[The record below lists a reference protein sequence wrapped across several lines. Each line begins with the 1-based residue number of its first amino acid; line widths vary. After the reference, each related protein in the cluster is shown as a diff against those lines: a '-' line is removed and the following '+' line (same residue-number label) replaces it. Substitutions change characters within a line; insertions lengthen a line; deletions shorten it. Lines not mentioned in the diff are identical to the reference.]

1 MRETIG
7 HLRDRLGKVLGI
19 AVLINLLL
27 AVAMAA
33 SPSLHLQVHHDAD
46 HEDHECVVTHLLD
59 GDFSDGV
66 PAAPVCVSAPE
77 WSGFAEALPWAA
89 QDDVADLWLTN
100 GVLEHGPPVVG

>member
-1 MRETIG
+1 MSMTAG
-7 HLRDRLGKVLGI
+7 HLREFFRRALGL
-19 AVLINLLL
+19 ALLINLLL

-33 SPSLHLQVHHDAD
+33 SPSLHLRVHHDAD
-46 HEDHECVVTHLLD
+46 HAEHECVVTHLLN

-66 PAAPVCVSAPE
+66 PAAPVSVSAPE
-77 WSGFAEALPWAA
+77 WSGFAEALPWTA